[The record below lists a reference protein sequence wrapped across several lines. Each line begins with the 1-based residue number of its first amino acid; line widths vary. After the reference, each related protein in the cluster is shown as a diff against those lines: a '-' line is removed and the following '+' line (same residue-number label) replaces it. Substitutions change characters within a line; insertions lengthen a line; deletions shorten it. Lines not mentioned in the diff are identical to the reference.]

1 MVNDCLS
8 VAVFSVAASLAAV
21 LLKRYACEQ
30 SLLVSLGAC
39 VGIMSAFM
47 LYLSPMI
54 SEVRDIFSEAG
65 ISDSYIAIVFK
76 AAAVC
81 FITQLTCSVCRDS
94 GETAVASAAEMWGRG
109 AVAFMSLP
117 ILRELIDR
125 IGGAIW

>member
-1 MVNDCLS
+1 MNDCFS
-8 VAVFSVAASLAAV
+8 VAVFSVAASLIAV

-39 VGIMSAFM
+39 IGIMAAFM

-54 SEVRDIFSEAG
+54 GEIKDIFTDAG
-65 ISDSYIAIVFK
+65 ISDSYVSIVFK

-94 GETAVASAAEMWGRG
+94 GESAIASAAELWGRG

-117 ILRELIDR
+117 VLRELLDR
-125 IGGAIW
+125 IGELMC